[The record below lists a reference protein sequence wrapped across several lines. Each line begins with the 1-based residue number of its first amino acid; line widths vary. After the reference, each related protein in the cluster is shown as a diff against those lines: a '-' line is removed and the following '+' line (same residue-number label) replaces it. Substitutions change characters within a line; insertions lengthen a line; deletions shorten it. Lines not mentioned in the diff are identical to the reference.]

1 MIIATLSAPWFDTSF
16 YNYFFIKT
24 YVISFAVFVVI
35 LWLIYRDSNQVFEFG
50 LVSISLLALF
60 LLGIISLAYGVNL
73 DFSISK
79 LLLWLIVFFAFML
92 VRTINSQPKI
102 LNFTALSLVSSS
114 VLIALIGVSQHLFS
128 YPMLQG
134 SINPAATFGNKN
146 LC

>member
-1 MIIATLSAPWFDTSF
+1 M
-16 YNYFFIKT
+16 
-24 YVISFAVFVVI
+24 
-35 LWLIYRDSNQVFEFG
+35 WLIYRDSNQVFEFG